1 MKSQSFAKDGE
12 IAARKDIQA
21 DAKIPNVSRKPNPI
35 WKYMGFG
42 ENFRPRLPSRNWII
56 FLSIVGSFTSAV
68 IYDKREKKRNQL
80 KWCKLVEHISKQ
92 PLAPLAMPRKL
103 TVYLEAPPM
112 DGLRLAQ
119 DHFKD
124 YVKPILV
131 ASGLDWEFV
140 QGRKEGDI
148 RGKVADQTRNLR
160 FPTEVHAEKDEI
172 LCYRL
177 KNGIK
182 DFEGPGGDIVIG
194 RHTWKEYIRG
204 LHDGWLGPRIKP
216 ADVTSIQAS
225 ENKETRL
232 SDTGSDN
239 TIEEKLGQDNT
250 SSSSDTNIKVSE
262 IQGKKTP
269 TSSRFNINP
278 LSYSTIPIP
287 DEIPSEL
294 QPSIPISFPHL
305 PGFLNTPRR
314 IYRFLNRRKL
324 ADSIGRETAAVI
336 LSNYRS
342 YHSLL
347 EKSPQSDSL
356 SGEIFSQSDKGENI
370 PMETE
375 QQTALQ
381 DEEKEWHKSV
391 WECKDENSEK
401 IWLSPI
407 FIDQRIASRMR
418 RFELSAKEE
427 ERARNFSFTEEEIEG
442 RIKGGI
448 RRIFRAGSTYIQ
460 RAKVDESITDRNK
473 LS

>member
-1 MKSQSFAKDGE
+1 MKSQSTAKDGA
-12 IAARKDIQA
+12 IAARQDIQS
-21 DAKIPNVSRKPNPI
+21 DAKNFNVSRKPNPI

-92 PLAPLAMPRKL
+92 PIAPLAMPRKL
-103 TVYLEAPPM
+103 TIYLEAPPM

-131 ASGLDWEFV
+131 ASGLDWEFI

-148 RGKVADQTRNLR
+148 RKKVADQIRNSRL
-160 FPTEVHAEKDEI
+160 PTEVHAEKDEI

-204 LHDGWLGPRIKP
+204 LHDGWLGPKINP
-216 ADVTSIQAS
+216 ADNVSIQAS
-225 ENKETRL
+225 EIQGLR
-232 SDTGSDN
+232 SPDTGSDN
-239 TIEEKLGQDNT
+239 TNEEKLGQHNK
-250 SSSSDTNIKVSE
+250 SSLSDTKIKVSE
-262 IQGKKTP
+262 IQENTTP
-269 TSSRFNINP
+269 TSSRFDINP
-278 LSYSTIPIP
+278 SLYPTIPVP
-287 DEIPSEL
+287 DEIPTEL

-305 PGFLNTPRR
+305 PGFINTPRR

-336 LSNYRS
+336 LSSYRP
-342 YHSLL
+342 YHSLAD
-347 EKSPQSDSL
+347 ESPQSDFL
-356 SGEIFSQSDKGENI
+356 SGESSTPIEMVENI

-375 QQTALQ
+375 QQIALQ

-391 WECKDENSEK
+391 WDRKDEDSEK
-401 IWLSPI
+401 IWLYPI
-407 FIDQRIASRMR
+407 LINHQIASRMR
-418 RFELSAKEE
+418 RFELSVKEE
-427 ERARNFSFTEEEIEG
+427 ERAKNFSFTEEEIEG
-442 RIKGGI
+442 RVKGSI
-448 RRIFRAGSTYIQ
+448 RRILRAGNAYFQ
-460 RAKVDESITDRNK
+460 RAKVDETITDGNK
-473 LS
+473 SS